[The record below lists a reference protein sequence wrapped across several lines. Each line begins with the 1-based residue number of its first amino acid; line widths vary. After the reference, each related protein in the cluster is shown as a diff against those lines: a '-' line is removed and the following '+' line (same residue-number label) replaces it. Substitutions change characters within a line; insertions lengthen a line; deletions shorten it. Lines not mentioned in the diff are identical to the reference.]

1 MLRTKQRDSA
11 ITILLTI
18 AAVSLS
24 CGSQPYSRGGAPAQ
38 LQPVGKVVVTKVEVQ
53 PFQAPSH
60 LTPSFELAP
69 LAPGPLPVVT
79 PLKDASELV
88 AIDQARAEALWA
100 YVGLGSAQDS
110 SDRPDGEAVL
120 VSLQLGPRMAAHEF
134 YIGLDGTV
142 AKADAKEIRRLF
154 RCRRTAR
161 THRISQG
168 LLAKIAD
175 LSRHYEGHTIE
186 VVSAYRHG
194 ENAKPSSRHRHGR
207 AIDIKIEGVK
217 ATEVRDYLWARYDE
231 EVGVGFY
238 RQQQFIHLDHR
249 ENFPATAWTQKHH
262 NAENTYHPRWSR
274 VAKPSP
280 LVASIAGLF

>member
-1 MLRTKQRDSA
+1 MLRTKQRDFA
-11 ITILLTI
+11 IPALLTI
-18 AAVSLS
+18 AAVSLT
-24 CGSQPYSRGGAPAQ
+24 CGSPPHS
-38 LQPVGKVVVTKVEVQ
+38 PVGAAPPLLVTKAEVQ
-53 PFQAPSH
+53 PSQVTQASQV
-60 LTPSFELAP
+60 TPSFEVAP
-69 LAPGPLPVVT
+69 LAQDPLPLGT
-79 PLKDASELV
+79 PLNDASELV
-88 AIDQARAEALWA
+88 AIDPAEALWA
-100 YVGLGSAQDS
+100 YVGLGSVQDS
-110 SDRPDGEAVL
+110 SERPDGGTVL
-120 VSLQLGPRMAAHEF
+120 VSLQLGSRMATHEF

-142 AKADAKEIRRLF
+142 ASADAKEIRRLF

-207 AIDIKIEGVK
+207 AIDIKVQGVK
-217 ATEVRDYLWARYDE
+217 ATEVRDYLWGRYDE

-262 NAENTYHPRWSR
+262 NAENTYHPRWAR